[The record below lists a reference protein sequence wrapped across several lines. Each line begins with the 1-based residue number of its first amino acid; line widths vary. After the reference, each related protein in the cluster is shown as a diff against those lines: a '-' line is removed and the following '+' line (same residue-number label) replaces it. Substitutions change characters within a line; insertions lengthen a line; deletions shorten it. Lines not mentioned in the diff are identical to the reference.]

1 MGRKDTRISILK
13 KGIAEIGKS
22 KGFTHKLWYK
32 VSNEELWDWILD
44 NRYDR
49 MFTRVRVK
57 SMRKTLPMM
66 YREKIQS
73 NRSSRK

>member
-1 MGRKDTRISILK
+1 MGRKDTGISLLK

-32 VSNEELWDWILD
+32 VTNEELWDWILD
-44 NRYDR
+44 NRHDR
-49 MFTRVRVK
+49 MFTKSKVK
-57 SMRKTLPMM
+57 FMRKGLPMM

-73 NRSSRK
+73 DRSTRK